1 MSTSINQESSL
12 SGCGLLPTRSFP
24 NVTSDQDELATMSN
38 LNNRFMNFLNAVKS
52 ETIRCERLKTNLIE
66 QKHEFIN
73 KLEGKS
79 LSYYETLRESKMKL
93 NDLCFNLSNFLVK
106 ERRNRILIDWY
117 ANMLKFE
124 YENAMSKTKNHYTT
138 NKSQLSGQNDGMTR
152 IKIFSS
158 SLNELNKAE
167 LNDEI
172 SFESPYLC
180 NLSHISGSQS
190 SLTSI
195 ISSSSSSCRSSSGG
209 SGLGMSI
216 SHHSS
221 TPIYSNTSTTTTS
234 FTESSSSTSS
244 FSLDIYLNNLNTTKT
259 QLKLDVESKTT
270 EVELLKKNLNNL
282 NSDLNGL
289 NDKLDNVIIFFV
301 IDNFQFT
308 VLDRST
314 FLIVHRPWPFA

>member
-38 LNNRFMNFLNAVKS
+38 LNSRFMNFLNAVKS
-52 ETIRCERLKTNLIE
+52 ETIRCEQLKTNLIE

-79 LSYYETLRESKMKL
+79 LSYYDTLKESKMKL
-93 NDLCFNLSNFLVK
+93 NDLCFNLSSFLVK
-106 ERRNRILIDWY
+106 ERHNRILIDWY

-124 YENAMSKTKNHYTT
+124 YENAMLKTKRCD
-138 NKSQLSGQNDGMTR
+138 KSQLSGQNDGMTR

-158 SLNELNKAE
+158 SLNELNKPE

-259 QLKLDVESKTT
+259 QLKLDVENKTT

-289 NDKLDNVIIFFV
+289 NDKLDNVIIVFC
-301 IDNFQFT
+301 
-308 VLDRST
+308 R
-314 FLIVHRPWPFA
+314 